1 MAQLYYYYGAM
12 QSSKSVSL
20 LMVAYNYE
28 SQGKKVILFT
38 PDVDDRSGVG
48 VIASRVGIDKKAH
61 ALSKDE
67 DVFEIVKEKG
77 SESNSDKV
85 HCVLVDESQF
95 LTREHVIQL
104 TLVVDKLNIPVMCY
118 GLNNDFQNN
127 LFEGSEALLINAD
140 KIQEIK
146 TICMKE
152 NCGKKAIM
160 NGRFIDGI
168 IETEGAQVVIGDEQY
183 IPLCR
188 KCYMDEVKNRDVK
201 KENE

>member
-12 QSSKSVSL
+12 QSSKSASL
-20 LMVAYNYE
+20 LMVAHNYE
-28 SQGKKVILFT
+28 SQGKKVLLFT

-67 DVFEIVKEKG
+67 DVFEIVKEKV

-118 GLNNDFQNN
+118 GLKNDFQNN

>member
-12 QSSKSVSL
+12 QSSKSASL
-20 LMVAYNYE
+20 LMVAHNYE
-28 SQGKKVILFT
+28 SQGKKVLLFT

-67 DVFEIVKEKG
+67 DVFEIVKEKIN
-77 SESNSDKV
+77 ENNSDKI

-95 LTREHVIQL
+95 LTREHVVQL

-118 GLNNDFQNN
+118 GLKNDFQNN
-127 LFEGSEALLINAD
+127 LFEGSETLLIHAD
-140 KIQEIK
+140 KIIEIK
-146 TICMKE
+146 TICAKE

-160 NGRFIDGI
+160 NLRLSDGKPVY
-168 IETEGAQVVIGDEQY
+168 EGIQIQIGDEEY
-183 IPLCR
+183 LPVCR
-188 KCYMDEVKNRDVK
+188 EHYYNYL
-201 KENE
+201 

>member
-12 QSSKSVSL
+12 QSSKSASL
-20 LMVAYNYE
+20 LMVAHNYE
-28 SQGKKVILFT
+28 SQGKKVLLFT

-67 DVFEIVKEKG
+67 DVFEIVKEKIN
-77 SESNSDKV
+77 ENNSDKI

-95 LTREHVIQL
+95 LTREHVVQL

-118 GLNNDFQNN
+118 GLKNDFQNN
-127 LFEGSEALLINAD
+127 LFEGSETLLIHAD
-140 KIQEIK
+140 KIIEIK
-146 TICMKE
+146 TICAKE

-160 NGRFIDGI
+160 NLRLS
-168 IETEGAQVVIGDEQY
+168 EGKPVYEGKQIQIGDETY
-183 IPLCR
+183 LPVCR
-188 KCYMDEVKNRDVK
+188 EHYYNYL
-201 KENE
+201 

>member
-1 MAQLYYYYGAM
+1 MAQLFYQYGCM
-12 QSSKSVSL
+12 NSSKSATL
-20 LMVAYNYE
+20 LMVAHNYE
-28 SQGKKVILFT
+28 SQGKKVLLFT

-67 DVFEIVKEKG
+67 DVFEMVKEKVNENN
-77 SESNSDKV
+77 SEKI

-95 LTREHVIQL
+95 LTREHVVQL

-118 GLNNDFQNN
+118 GLKNDFKNN
-127 LFEGSEALLINAD
+127 LFEGSEALLVHAD
-140 KIQEIK
+140 KIIEIK
-146 TICMKE
+146 TICAKE

-188 KCYMDEVKNRDVK
+188 KCYFNY
-201 KENE
+201 

>member
-12 QSSKSVSL
+12 QSSKSASL
-20 LMVAYNYE
+20 LMVAHNYE
-28 SQGKKVILFT
+28 SQGKKVLLFT

-67 DVFEIVKEKG
+67 DVFEIVKEKV

-118 GLNNDFQNN
+118 GLKNGFQNN

-168 IETEGAQVVIGDEQY
+168 IETEGAKVVIGDEQY